1 MPAFFASNGRLGR
14 GLFAFRAIITI
25 AIWAGLALGALH
37 YVGYAWPKEYQLA
50 EFRADQ
56 DKTPEKPAP
65 GAPAKPQPDY
75 RLAGFDR
82 TALGAV
88 SVFIAIVVSIF
99 GSAVLLIQVIN
110 RLRDLGWPGWYCLI
124 MLLPLIDVLLLQR
137 GYDGVWCGIAA
148 TPTVMFIGALLF
160 LPGRGGVSEDEEETE
175 HAGAH

>member
-1 MPAFFASNGRLGR
+1 MRRRARAGKGVGKTMPAFFASNGRLGR

-56 DKTPEKPAP
+56 DKTPEKPVP

-110 RLRDLGWPGWYCLI
+110 RLRDLGWPGWYCLV

-137 GYDGVWCGIAA
+137 GYDGVSVSY
-148 TPTVMFIGALLF
+148 TH
-160 LPGRGGVSEDEEETE
+160 LPSLT
-175 HAGAH
+175 